1 MLRLEMK
8 ALFAMLCLLATA
20 LTASAGE
27 RVMIYVTLLEKMP
40 AELSDGSI
48 WQMDKGDS
56 FPVVAYKES
65 HTKVILQLAGVS
77 FIVPTTKTRVLEEK
91 ELPAA
96 LATYRANVNT
106 FINGFA
112 QRWRAA
118 AEAGKPE

>member
-1 MLRLEMK
+1 MK
-8 ALFAMLCLLATA
+8 VLFTMLCLLAAA
-20 LTASAGE
+20 LTAQAGE
-27 RVMIYVTLLEKMP
+27 RVMIYVLLLEKMP
-40 AELSDGSI
+40 AELSDGSV
-48 WQMDKGDS
+48 WQMDKGDC

-77 FIVPTTKTRVLEEK
+77 FAVATNKTRVLEEK
-91 ELPAA
+91 EVPAG

>member
-1 MLRLEMK
+1 MK
-8 ALFAMLCLLATA
+8 ALFAILCLLATA

-27 RVMIYVTLLEKMP
+27 RVMIYVTLLEKLP
-40 AELSDGSI
+40 AELSDGSV
-48 WQMDKGDS
+48 WQMDKGDC

-65 HTKVILQLAGVS
+65 HAKVILQLAGVS
-77 FIVPTTKTRVLEEK
+77 FIVPTNKTRVLEEK
-91 ELPAA
+91 EVPAG